1 MLRDILNILLL
12 VLIEFHIEFHLRIIF
27 NINYNHLRIASF
39 LQVFVYDH
47 SNVNLKFKFAYD
59 DWLDMKKG
67 YSNEAIIPEYSLT
80 RPEIKS

>member
-12 VLIEFHIEFHLRIIF
+12 VLIKFHIRIIF
-27 NINYNHLRIASF
+27 NINYNHLRISSF